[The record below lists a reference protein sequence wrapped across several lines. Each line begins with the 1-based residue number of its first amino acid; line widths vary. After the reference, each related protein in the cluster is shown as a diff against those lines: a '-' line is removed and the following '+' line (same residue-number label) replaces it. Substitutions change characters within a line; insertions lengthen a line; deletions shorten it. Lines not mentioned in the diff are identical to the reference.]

1 MKLLVTGGTGFF
13 GRALLRRWIDDEKYG
28 TSLPEVTVL
37 TRSPESFLVRYPEF
51 FGKEWLSFH
60 KGNILDYTSLPHNR
74 TFTHILHG
82 ATESTIGPSLQA
94 LQRYDEIVNG
104 TRNILDYAVKINV
117 KRVLLT
123 SSGGVYGPQP
133 ETLGEIPESYL
144 GIPDPLDRMSAY
156 SMAKRAS
163 EHLCCLYNDRYGVE
177 SVVAR
182 CFSFVGQDLPLNAH
196 FAIGNFIHDALY
208 STGIKVAGDGTP
220 VRSYMNQA
228 DLAQWLLCI
237 LDKGISG
244 RAYNVGSDQPIS
256 ILNLAYLV
264 RDILSPNKPVLLM
277 NTKAA
282 FEGRNIYVPDIRVA
296 KRELDLQLTV
306 SLQESIE
313 QSLFIGGCLS

>member
-13 GRALLRRWIDDEKYG
+13 GRALLRRWVDDEKYG

-37 TRSPESFLVRYPEF
+37 TRSPESFLVHYPEF

-60 KGNILDYTSLPHNR
+60 KGNILDYTSLPHDK

-82 ATESTIGPSLQA
+82 ATESTIGPSFQA

-104 TRNILDYAVKINV
+104 TRNILDYAVKSNV

-133 ETLGEIPESYL
+133 ETLAEIPESYL
-144 GIPDPLDRMSAY
+144 GIPDPLDPMSAY

-177 SVVAR
+177 LVVAR
-182 CFSFVGQDLPLNAH
+182 CFAFVGQDLPLNAH

-208 STGIKVAGDGTP
+208 DQQINVAGDGTP
-220 VRSYMNQA
+220 VRSYMNQT
-228 DLAQWLLCI
+228 DLARWLLCI
-237 LDKGISG
+237 LDKGVPG
-244 RAYNVGSDQPIS
+244 RAYNVGSDRAIS
-256 ILNLAYLV
+256 ISDLAHLV
-264 RDILSPNKPVLLM
+264 SERLSPNKPVIIKDVQS
-277 NTKAA
+277 TYQA
-282 FEGRNIYVPDIRVA
+282 RNVYIPDISRA
-296 KRELDLQLTV
+296 KTELGLELTI
-306 SLQESIE
+306 SLRESIDE
-313 QSLFIGGCLS
+313 FRTLLLHE

>member
-28 TSLPEVTVL
+28 TRLPEVTVL
-37 TRSPESFLVRYPEF
+37 TRSPESFFVRYPEL

-60 KGNILDYTSLPHNR
+60 KGNILDYTSLPHNKI
-74 TFTHILHG
+74 FTHILHG

-104 TRNILDYAVKINV
+104 TRNILDYAVKNNI

-144 GIPDPLDRMSAY
+144 GIPDPLDPVSAY

-182 CFSFVGQDLPLNAH
+182 CFAFVGQDLPLNAH

-208 STGIKVAGDGTP
+208 STEIKIAGDGTP

-228 DLAQWLLCI
+228 DLARWLLCI
-237 LDKGISG
+237 LDKGVPG

-256 ILNLAYLV
+256 ISDLAYLV
-264 RDILSPNKPVLLM
+264 RDLLSPNKAVVFKS
-277 NTKAA
+277 TRST
-282 FEGRNIYVPDIRVA
+282 FQGRNIYIPDISAA
-296 KRELDLQLTV
+296 KTELHLQLTV
-306 SLQESIE
+306 SVRESIE
-313 QSLFIGGCLS
+313 EFKTFKT

>member
-60 KGNILDYTSLPHNR
+60 KGNILDYTSLPHNK

-104 TRNILDYAVKINV
+104 TRNILDYAVKNNV

-144 GIPDPLDRMSAY
+144 GIPDPLDPMSAY

-163 EHLCCLYNDRYGVE
+163 EHLCCLYNDRHGLE
-177 SVVAR
+177 STIAR
-182 CFSFVGQDLPLNAH
+182 CFSFVGRDLPLTAH
-196 FAIGNFIHDALY
+196 FAIGNFIHDALHNNNIMV
-208 STGIKVAGDGTP
+208 SGNGNP
-220 VRSYMNQA
+220 VRSYLDQR
-228 DLAQWLLCI
+228 DLAIWLCSI
-237 LDKGISG
+237 LMSAPAG
-244 RAYNVGSDQPIS
+244 AVYNVGSDDRIS
-256 ILNLAYLV
+256 IGDLAYLV
-264 RDILSPNKPVLLM
+264 RDILSPNKPIIFAGESNLYQ
-277 NTKAA
+277 
-282 FEGRNIYVPDIRVA
+282 GRNTYVPDISRA
-296 KRELDLQLTV
+296 KSSLNLDVTI
-306 SLQESIE
+306 SLRESIE
-313 QSLFIGGCLS
+313 EFRRVEM

>member
-13 GRALLRRWIDDEKYG
+13 GRALLRRWMDNEKYG

-37 TRSPESFLVRYPEF
+37 TRSPESFLGCYPEF

-60 KGNILDYTSLPHNR
+60 KGNVLDYASLPHNK

-94 LQRYDEIVNG
+94 FQRYDEIVNG
-104 TRNILDYAVKINV
+104 TRNILDYAVTNNI

-133 ETLGEIPESYL
+133 ETLGEIPESYW
-144 GIPDPLDRMSAY
+144 GIPDPLDPMSAY

-177 SVVAR
+177 TVVAR
-182 CFSFVGQDLPLNAH
+182 CFAFVGPDLPLKAH

-208 STGIKVAGDGTP
+208 NQQINIAGDGTP
-220 VRSYMNQA
+220 VRSYMNQT
-228 DLAQWLLCI
+228 DLARWLLCI
-237 LDKGISG
+237 LDKGVPG
-244 RAYNVGSDQPIS
+244 NAYNVGSDQAIS
-256 ILNLAYLV
+256 ISDLAHLV
-264 RDILSPNKPVLLM
+264 RDILSPNKSVVFK
-277 NTKAA
+277 NTASTFK
-282 FEGRNIYVPDIRVA
+282 GRNIYIPDISAARN
-296 KRELDLQLTV
+296 DLHLQITI
-306 SLQESIE
+306 SLRESIE
-313 QSLFIGGCLS
+313 EFIS